1 VEAWDGSGVWK
12 WCAWIKLEDSRASS
26 GKWSVDWDIHSFTS
40 ACCFCSSWDGPSPQ
54 SPPPQSPPP
63 SCAMYG
69 RPKHTCF
76 ACGVSY
82 ERTAESGGYRTCV
95 NEARSVQF
103 WGSEEPREKEEG
115 GMGRGRG
122 NVDHHQR
129 FRRHVGTIFLI
140 ARPDA
145 KADRCLKLLQFD
157 HERLIV
163 VRG

>member
-1 VEAWDGSGVWK
+1 MEAWDGSGVWK

-115 GMGRGRG
+115 GMGRGG
-122 NVDHHQR
+122 EMWIIIKDFAGMSAPFFSSPGPTPKQT
-129 FRRHVGTIFLI
+129 G
-140 ARPDA
+140 A
-145 KADRCLKLLQFD
+145 
-157 HERLIV
+157 
-163 VRG
+163 